1 MSVYESI
8 MQNVDYEDYNIVVV
22 DNGSP
27 NNSMEL
33 LQKKYG
39 QHNKVFLIKNNENL
53 GFAKG
58 NNLGFKYAKEELHA
72 DFIILINNDTLIEQS
87 DFISLIIN
95 KYSNVKFHI
104 LGPDILST
112 QDGLHQNPQ
121 RKRGFDESEIRREV
135 LKLRAKII
143 LNLLG
148 IEELV
153 LKVFRFIKN
162 STKQN
167 SNSINVNNDWN
178 REQED
183 VLLHGSCL
191 IFSPLYVQKYK
202 GLYDN
207 TFMYMEEDILFYISE
222 KENLKILYYPEV
234 QILHKEDSSTNALYK
249 KGSKKRMFVYKNV
262 IKSSMEFLRL
272 RQDDEIYRE
281 NIIDKN
287 PGV

>member
-1 MSVYESI
+1 MRFSFVILHYLTYQDTDECIESI

-135 LKLRAKII
+135 LKLRVKII
-143 LNLLG
+143 LNYS
-148 IEELV
+148 EL
-153 LKVFRFIKN
+153 
-162 STKQN
+162 
-167 SNSINVNNDWN
+167 
-178 REQED
+178 
-183 VLLHGSCL
+183 
-191 IFSPLYVQKYK
+191 
-202 GLYDN
+202 
-207 TFMYMEEDILFYISE
+207 
-222 KENLKILYYPEV
+222 
-234 QILHKEDSSTNALYK
+234 
-249 KGSKKRMFVYKNV
+249 
-262 IKSSMEFLRL
+262 KS
-272 RQDDEIYRE
+272 
-281 NIIDKN
+281 
-287 PGV
+287 

>member
-1 MSVYESI
+1 MRFSFVILHYLTYQDTDECIESI

-39 QHNKVFLIKNNENL
+39 QHNKVFLISNNENL

-58 NNLGFKYAKEELHA
+58 NNLGFKYAKEKLHA

-87 DFISLIIN
+87 DFLSLIIN
-95 KYSNVKFHI
+95 KYSKVKFHI

-121 RKRGFDESEIRREV
+121 RKRGFDESEIKREV
-135 LKLRAKII
+135 LKLRVKII

-162 STKQN
+162 PTKQT
-167 SNSINVNNDWN
+167 SSSFIVNNDWN

-234 QILHKEDSSTNALYK
+234 QISYMKEIPQQMRLYK
-249 KGSKKRMFVYKNV
+249 KKEVKNECSY
-262 IKSSMEFLRL
+262 IKM
-272 RQDDEIYRE
+272 
-281 NIIDKN
+281 
-287 PGV
+287 